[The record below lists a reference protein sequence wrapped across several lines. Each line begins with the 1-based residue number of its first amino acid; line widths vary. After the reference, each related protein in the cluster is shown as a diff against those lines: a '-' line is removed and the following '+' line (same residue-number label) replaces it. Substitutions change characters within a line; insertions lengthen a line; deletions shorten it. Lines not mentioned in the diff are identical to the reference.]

1 MYNAHQVPGVKRLP
15 VSGPE
20 SIMPGRV
27 QTPMGIES
35 VGHVQVYMVLLVVV
49 GLIVI
54 VLGIAVGVEKGTRSV
69 LTTVDL
75 NLFSR

>member
-1 MYNAHQVPGVKRLP
+1 
-15 VSGPE
+15 
-20 SIMPGRV
+20 MPGRV

-54 VLGIAVGVEKGTRSV
+54 VLGVAVGVEKGTRSV